1 MKFPR
6 LFQLMNRQTNAQT
19 DPLFESELCEGQKV
33 SRFESETEVENQII
47 ISELLNRRVKTVI

>member
-1 MKFPR
+1 
-6 LFQLMNRQTNAQT
+6 MNRQTNAQT

-33 SRFESETEVENQII
+33 SRFESETKVESKII